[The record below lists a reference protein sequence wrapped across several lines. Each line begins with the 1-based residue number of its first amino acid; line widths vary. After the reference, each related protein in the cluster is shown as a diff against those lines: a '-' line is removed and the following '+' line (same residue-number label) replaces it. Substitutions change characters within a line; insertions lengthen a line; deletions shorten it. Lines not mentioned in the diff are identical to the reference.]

1 MKKREIHLAKKS
13 DMINSIHNLK
23 WPYVKKK
30 FQDLKKYYQFQKN
43 Y

>member
-23 WPYVKKK
+23 WPYVKKISRS
-30 FQDLKKYYQFQKN
+30 KKYYQFQKN